1 MAGANWVKGGR
12 RDITIDKKQIANNPA
27 YPPSG
32 AKTKIHKQ
40 SQAQLKTMIVPAG
53 KIKIGVRVKQTE
65 KVEQLE
71 ILGKN
76 GQQLVLTPAPPQE
89 NSPNNPVALDLA
101 TAFGV
106 GSDEKWATYTANWN
120 PATFGKT
127 FDTKLVLNPFECHAN
142 GVRVFMIAITYDSL
156 SFANDHYVYGVSIL
170 PGENSKGFAIDVSA
184 TAAQKKSAAKKKA
197 SKKKPK
203 KRR

>member
-1 MAGANWVKGGR
+1 MAGANWIKGGR
-12 RDITIDKKQIANNPA
+12 RDITIEKKQIANNPA
-27 YPPSG
+27 YPPTG
-32 AKTKIHKQ
+32 LKKKINKQ
-40 SQAQLKTMIVPAG
+40 STVQLKTVNVPAG
-53 KIKIGVRVKQTE
+53 TLNIGVRVKQTE
-65 KVEQLE
+65 NVEQLE

-76 GQQLVLTPAPPQE
+76 GQQLVLTPAPVQGNPP
-89 NSPNNPVALDLA
+89 SNPVADDLA

-106 GSDEKWATYTANWN
+106 GSDEKWVTYTAQWN

-156 SFANDHYVYGVSIL
+156 TFTNDHYVYGVSVL
-170 PGENSKGFAIDVSA
+170 PGENSKGFAIDV
-184 TAAQKKSAAKKKA
+184 TAAAAKTTTKKKA
-197 SKKKPK
+197 AKRKPK

>member
-184 TAAQKKSAAKKKA
+184 TAAQKKSAAKKK
-197 SKKKPK
+197 KPK